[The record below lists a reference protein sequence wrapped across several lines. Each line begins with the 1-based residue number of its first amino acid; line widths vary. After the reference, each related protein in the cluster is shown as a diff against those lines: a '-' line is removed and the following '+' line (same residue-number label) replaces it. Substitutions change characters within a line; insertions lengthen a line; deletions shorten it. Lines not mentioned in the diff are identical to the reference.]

1 MAFSGLRRQ
10 SSPDPPEAGCS
21 PTHLVQA
28 APGLQLVSFVSEVVT
43 PARGQGAHA
52 GVGWPWAAPK
62 LCSSFL
68 SRLWDLVA
76 LGPPLWTLLE
86 DMAQSFSEHWA
97 RLEVCR
103 LRKVPGSV
111 GQPSGLN

>member
-1 MAFSGLRRQ
+1 M
-10 SSPDPPEAGCS
+10 
-21 PTHLVQA
+21 
-28 APGLQLVSFVSEVVT
+28 SFVSEVVT
-43 PARGQGAHA
+43 LARGQGAHA
-52 GVGWPWAAPK
+52 GVGWPWAAPE

-68 SRLWDLVA
+68 SSLWDSVA

-111 GQPSGLN
+111 GQPSGLS